1 MIAVHASWL
10 SFLCLK
16 LLLWV
21 PNINNVLKVDFV
33 ENVEVTVVFVKH
45 VEFLSLLLSHFF
57 LVKVQEKQSIFDI
70 VVHFSTLFLPDPFL
84 LPFSLHLFFLP
95 FLLLNFSSRVN
106 RFNFYLL
113 ALFFILLL
121 CFTTITV
128 IQV

>member
-1 MIAVHASWL
+1 M
-10 SFLCLK
+10 
-16 LLLWV
+16 
-21 PNINNVLKVDFV
+21 
-33 ENVEVTVVFVKH
+33 EVTVVFVKH
-45 VEFLSLLLSHFF
+45 VEFLSLLLGHFF